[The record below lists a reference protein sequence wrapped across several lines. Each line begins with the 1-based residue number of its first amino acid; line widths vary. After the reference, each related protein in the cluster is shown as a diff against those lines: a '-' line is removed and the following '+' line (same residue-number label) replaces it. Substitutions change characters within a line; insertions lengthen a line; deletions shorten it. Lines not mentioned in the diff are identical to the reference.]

1 MRCVIQRVTRARVT
15 VDHETVGQ
23 IASGFM
29 VLAGVQEGDTEA
41 DAAY

>member
-29 VLAGVQEGDTEA
+29 VLVGVQEGDT
-41 DAAY
+41 